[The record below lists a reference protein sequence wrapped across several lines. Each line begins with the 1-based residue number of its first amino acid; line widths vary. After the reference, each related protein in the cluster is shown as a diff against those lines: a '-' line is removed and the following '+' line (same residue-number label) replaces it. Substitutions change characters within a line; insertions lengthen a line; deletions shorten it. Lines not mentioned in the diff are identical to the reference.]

1 LRIGLII
8 YKDLNYPSGGFLYD
22 KTLVRHLEKQ
32 GHQIDVIALAWP
44 AYILCLLQNFNFLLL
59 KKIKD
64 ANFDLLLQDELNHP
78 SLFLFNRWI
87 KAKIGIPIVSIVH
100 HLRSSEERSNLSNK
114 LYRAIESRYLN
125 SLDAL
130 ISNSVTTQHSVS
142 VLVKKNMPILVAK
155 PGGDRFNQSVSR
167 DEIKSKTHDGGPF
180 NIVFLGALIKRK
192 SPHLIINALAELP
205 NGPFRAYFVGSPDA
219 DPSYARSLLDLV
231 RQHHLEKFV
240 QFQGHQPKSELEKIM
255 KKCHVLVVP
264 SSYEGYGIAYVEAM
278 GFGMPAIAR
287 SIGASQEIIVHQE
300 NGFLLEKEGSDELV
314 EILALLNKDRD
325 LLFRMSISARKRY
338 EELPTWA
345 ASMSKIEKYLIN
357 IYEKNFDARSE
368 SGSNI

>member
-1 LRIGLII
+1 MRIGLII
-8 YKDLNYPSGGFLYD
+8 YKNLNYPSGGFLYD
-22 KTLVRHLEKQ
+22 KKLVKYLEKQ
-32 GHQIDVIALAWP
+32 GHQIDVIVLAWP
-44 AYILCLLQNFNFLLL
+44 TYIICLLQNFNFLLL

-78 SLFLFNRWI
+78 SLFIINRWI

-114 LYRAIESRYLN
+114 FFRAIESRYLN

-130 ISNSVTTQHSVS
+130 IFNSVATHHSVS
-142 VLVKKNMPILVAK
+142 SLVKKNMPIMVAE
-155 PGGDRFNQSVSR
+155 PGGDRFNQSASR
-167 DEIKSKTHDGGPF
+167 GEIKSKSHDDGPF

-192 SPHLIINALAELP
+192 SPHLILNALAELP
-205 NGPFRAYFVGSPDA
+205 KGPFRAYFVGSPDA
-219 DPSYARSLLDLV
+219 DPSYARSLLDQV
-231 RQHHLEKFV
+231 KQHHLEKFV
-240 QFQGHQPKSELEKIM
+240 QLLGHQPESELAKIL

-264 SSYEGYGIAYVEAM
+264 SSYEGYGIAYAEAM
-278 GFGMPAIAR
+278 GFGLPAIAR
-287 SIGASQEIIVHQE
+287 KLGASQEIIVHQE
-300 NGFLLEKEGSDELV
+300 NGFLLEKEGSDEMV
-314 EILALLNKDRD
+314 EILTLLNKDRD

-357 IYEKNFDARSE
+357 IIEKNFKAQSDI
-368 SGSNI
+368 GSNI